1 MTNPDDTPKKVKTA
15 QKAQVKAESKAKA
28 RLANAELPMP
38 LWEFVSMV
46 AALMA
51 LNAFAI
57 DIMLPAMG
65 TIGEFYALDNPNNQ
79 QWLLYSYLLGFGA
92 PQLVFGPLSDRFGRR
107 NLLRLCIV
115 FYGIFA
121 VLCMATSSFALLLAV
136 RFLQGIFAAGIRVI
150 ATSIVRDLTKGRAM
164 ASIMSLVMTI
174 FMIIPIIA
182 PAIGQGV
189 IVIAGWRW
197 TFGVLAISAVLV
209 FLWVS
214 FRLPET
220 LASDNQRDLTFTRIK
235 EGFTQVLSHRVTFG
249 YMAASGVVFGS
260 LFAFIAASE
269 QIFDDVFERG
279 EQFALWFAIIAGTL
293 AIGNFT
299 NSRIVERFGMRRL
312 SHGILIA
319 FIGLALVNYLT
330 MIFVGEIFWLFLPL
344 FSLTFGC
351 FGMLGANFSALAM
364 EPQGKVAGTASAVY
378 GFFTSTIASG
388 FGYAV
393 SSQFNGTVA
402 PILLGFVGLGLLS
415 LVIILVTE
423 RGKLFELGEG
433 KTGH

>member
-1 MTNPDDTPKKVKTA
+1 MTDQPQTPAASKAA
-15 QKAQVKAESKAKA
+15 QKTHAKAASKAKT

-65 TIGEFYALDNPNNQ
+65 TIGEYYALENPNSQ

-150 ATSIVRDLTKGRAM
+150 ATSIVRDLTMGRAM

-189 IVIAGWRW
+189 MVLAGWRW
-197 TFGVLAISAVLV
+197 TFGVLGVAAVLT

-220 LASDNQRDLTFTRIK
+220 LAVENQRELSFTRIK
-235 EGFTQVLSHRVTFG
+235 EGFSQVLSHRVTFG

-269 QIFDDVFERG
+269 QIFDDVFGRG
-279 EQFALWFAIIAGTL
+279 DKFALWFALIAGTL

-299 NSRIVERFGMRRL
+299 NSRIVEHYGMRRL

-319 FIGLALVNYLT
+319 FIVLALSNFLIMT
-330 MIFVGEIFWLFLPL
+330 FMGEMFWVFLPL
-344 FSLTFGC
+344 FALTFGC

-364 EPQGKVAGTASAVY
+364 EPQGRVAGTASAVY

-393 SSQFNGTVA
+393 SSQFNGKVA

-415 LVIILVTE
+415 LVIILITE

-433 KTGH
+433 KAGY